1 MRSSRTST
9 AFTVPERRAVLSLA
23 SLYAFRM
30 FGLFMVLPVL
40 ALYAH
45 ELEGSTPLLLG
56 LALGVYGLSQAVL
69 QIPFGV
75 WSDRW
80 GRKPVIVA
88 GLVLFSV
95 GSLVAAA
102 ADSIYGVIFG
112 RALQGG
118 GAIAATVMAL
128 ASELTREETRSKAM
142 AVIGA
147 SIGLSFTVALILG
160 PPVSRMFGLSGLFLV
175 TFTMGVIGILL
186 VLYVVP
192 DPAESGL
199 QHQEVVPGVAL
210 FRRVVRDVE
219 LMRLNAGIFVLH
231 LGLTALFVVLPLV
244 LRDHLGLP
252 REQHWKVY
260 LPVMLGAFV
269 VMMPFMMAAERRG
282 RQKLSFLGA
291 VLGLALANLLLAAFH
306 TQGAVVVALLAL
318 YFFAFNLLEASLPS
332 LVSRMC
338 PPGGKGAAM
347 GIYSTSQFLG
357 AFAGGAVGGW
367 CAQHFGWGSV
377 FAVCGVACALWA
389 WLAWPMRIPA
399 LSRSVVVALAGAP
412 AEPEALAGLRGV
424 PGVLDVLLMP
434 REGVAYLKVDDA
446 AFDPGALPAYAVVEA

>member
-1 MRSSRTST
+1 MSSSSVST
-9 AFTVPERRAVLSLA
+9 AFTAPERRAVFSLA

-40 ALYAH
+40 ALYSH
-45 ELEGSTPLLLG
+45 ELAGSTPFLVG
-56 LALGVYGLSQAVL
+56 LALGIYGLSQAVL

-88 GLVLFSV
+88 GLVLFAV
-95 GSLVAAA
+95 GSLVAAMA
-102 ADSIYGVIFG
+102 ESIYGVIFG

-128 ASELTREETRSKAM
+128 AAELTREQTRSKAM

-160 PPVSRMFGLSGLFLV
+160 PPVSRWFGLSGLFLT
-175 TFTMGVIGILL
+175 TFFMGIIGILL
-186 VLYVVP
+186 VIYVVP
-192 DPAESGL
+192 QPLDNEE
-199 QHQEVVPGVAL
+199 HQEVVPGPVL
-210 FRRVVRDVE
+210 FEQVLKNRE
-219 LMRLNAGIFVLH
+219 LLRLNVGIFVLH
-231 LGLTALFVVLPLV
+231 VGLTALFVVLPPV
-244 LRDHLGLP
+244 LRDNLGLA
-252 REQHWKVY
+252 RDHHWQVY

-282 RQKLSFLGA
+282 RHKAAFLGS
-291 VLGLALANLLLAAFH
+291 VLALALANFGMAAFFTAGWPVVVLLA
-306 TQGAVVVALLAL
+306 V

-332 LVSRMC
+332 LVSKLC

-357 AFAGGAVGGW
+357 AFAGGSVGGW
-367 CAQHFGWGSV
+367 FAQHVGTASV
-377 FAVCGVACALWA
+377 FALCGGACLLWWWVARG
-389 WLAWPMRIPA
+389 M
-399 LSRSVVVALAGAP
+399 VVPQRLPAP
-412 AEPEALAGLRGV
+412 AATAE
-424 PGVLDVLLMP
+424 
-434 REGVAYLKVDDA
+434 
-446 AFDPGALPAYAVVEA
+446 

>member
-1 MRSSRTST
+1 MSFFWFHRMSSSKAST
-9 AFTVPERRAVLSLA
+9 AFTAPERRAVLSLA

-45 ELEGSTPLLLG
+45 ELSGSTPFLIG
-56 LALGVYGLSQAVL
+56 LALGMYGLSQAVL

-80 GRKPVIVA
+80 GRKPVIVV
-88 GLVLFSV
+88 GLVLFAA

-102 ADSIYGVIFG
+102 SHSIYGVIFG

-128 ASELTREETRSKAM
+128 AAELTREETRSKAM

-147 SIGLSFTVALILG
+147 SIGLSFTIALILG
-160 PPVSRMFGLSGLFLV
+160 PPVSRWFGLSGLFLT
-175 TFTMGVIGILL
+175 TFFMGIIGILL

-192 DPAESGL
+192 QPDDSEE
-199 QHQEVVPGVAL
+199 HQEVVPGPGL
-210 FRRVVRDVE
+210 FE
-219 LMRLNAGIFVLH
+219 LVLKDRELLRLNVGIFVLH
-231 LGLTALFVVLPLV
+231 LGLTALFIVLPLV
-244 LRDHLGLP
+244 LRDNLGLP
-252 REQHWKVY
+252 RDHHWQVY

-282 RQKLSFLGA
+282 RHKQVFLA
-291 VLGLALANLLLAAFH
+291 SVLALAIANLGMAALYQ
-306 TQGAVVVALLAL
+306 QGWVVVALLAL

-332 LVSRMC
+332 LVSKLC

-357 AFAGGAVGGW
+357 AFAGGSVGGW
-367 CAQHFGWGSV
+367 FAQHLGTSSV
-377 FAVCGVACALWA
+377 FALCGAACLVWWAVARGMVLPQRAPNGSTVESAL
-389 WLAWPMRIPA
+389 
-399 LSRSVVVALAGAP
+399 
-412 AEPEALAGLRGV
+412 
-424 PGVLDVLLMP
+424 
-434 REGVAYLKVDDA
+434 
-446 AFDPGALPAYAVVEA
+446 